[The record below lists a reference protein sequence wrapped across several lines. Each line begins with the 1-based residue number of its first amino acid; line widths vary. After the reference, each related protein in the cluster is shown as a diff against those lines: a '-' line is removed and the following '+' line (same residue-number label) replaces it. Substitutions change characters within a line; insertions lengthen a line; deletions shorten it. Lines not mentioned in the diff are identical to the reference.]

1 MSRLVSLLK
10 PSKTGKWTQGAARA
24 WLDSHHI
31 EFMSFVQ
38 TTYDHYSIPDAIEK
52 FYNEDPFLGV
62 EKTLDFN
69 TPNRIKI
76 KILKQLLQKLEFGQI
91 LFLGQQQSGKTVM
104 MFVVA
109 HWYHQMGRK
118 VAWLGPPAELPSWVS
133 LKTID
138 YYQIPAEWVIIYD
151 EGAVRHSHR
160 DAMTK
165 ESREFFQNLPTIS
178 HNDQILLFSSQSSR
192 ITDVM
197 NTILFQMLISKRM
210 TGAQLKTER
219 PIIKDL
225 SDWIPQTTDKEITY
239 IKMETD
245 PFIQFT
251 VSVPLPIWWQ
261 KEFSKLYRRF
271 NSDEEAIEYARQLFE
286 IMEGQPDII
295 RRIAKELKR
304 MRFDRSENFWRDTL
318 GVENS

>member
-1 MSRLVSLLK
+1 MNRLVNLLK
-10 PSKTGKWTQGAARA
+10 PAKTGKWTKGAAQT
-24 WLDSHHI
+24 WLDAHSV
-31 EFMSFVQ
+31 EFMSFIQ
-38 TTYDHYSIPDAIEK
+38 GTYDFYAVPDAVKK

-62 EKTLDFN
+62 EKTLDYI

-76 KILKQLLQKLEFGQI
+76 KIMKHLLQDLEFGQI

-109 HWYHQMGRK
+109 KWYHEMGRK
-118 VAWLGPPAELPSWVS
+118 VAWLGPPANLPDWVS

-138 YYQIPAEWVIIYD
+138 YYSVPADWVIIYD

-160 DAMTK
+160 NAMTK

-178 HNDQILLFSSQSSR
+178 HNDQILLYSSQSSR

-197 NTILFQMLISKRM
+197 NTILFQMLICKRM

-219 PIIKDL
+219 TIIKDL
-225 SDWIPQTTDKEITY
+225 ADWIPQTVNKAITY
-239 IKMETD
+239 VRMETD

-251 VSVPLPIWWQ
+251 VLIPLPLWWE
-261 KEFSKLYRRF
+261 KEFSKLYRKFDR
-271 NSDEEAIEYARQLFE
+271 EEDAINYARQLFE
-286 IMEGQPDII
+286 IMEGQPDVI
-295 RRIAKELKR
+295 RRIQKELKR
-304 MRFDRSENFWRDTL
+304 MRFERSNDYWADVLNIE
-318 GVENS
+318 